1 MVMVYVNDVDSEVGS
16 LTVAMQ
22 FPLAS
27 GSDAAMAEVPPTL
40 WPPLGQLT
48 SMVRYVLPDQ
58 TTEISI
64 APLPV
69 NPNWFD
75 DWSGGLR

>member
-1 MVMVYVNDVDSEVGS
+1 
-16 LTVAMQ
+16 VAKQ
-22 FPLAS
+22 LPLAS

-40 WPPLGQLT
+40 WSPLGQLT
-48 SMVRYVLPDQ
+48 SMVRYVLPDH
-58 TTEISI
+58 TTEICM